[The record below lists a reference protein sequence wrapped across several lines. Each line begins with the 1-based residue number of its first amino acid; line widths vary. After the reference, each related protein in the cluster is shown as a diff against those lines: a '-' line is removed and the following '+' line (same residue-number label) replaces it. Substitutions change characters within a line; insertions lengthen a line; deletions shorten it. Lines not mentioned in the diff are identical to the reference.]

1 MENARHE
8 RGTKPSTVPH
18 REVGH
23 GRPSKWPLSSTK
35 SRILAVLWWV
45 AITYAVWVPHVCTDC
60 CTSKIDNIAQVH
72 NDGAGMSSIWV
83 ISFSVLLATIPPTWC
98 HSFGILH
105 VYLALSVP
113 TRAHARNSPS
123 PVQSKENAGLNNIFI
138 NHKIPAPRSVAWF
151 KPVVVWLSEDVLYR
165 GVSLTESLMWVPVT
179 EGPDILRRDGNP
191 IMHCSGLS
199 CYPAWVAEN
208 RNVDY

>member
-1 MENARHE
+1 MCLGLDLAEEKRLLSPLYELCHAQGPGCMGNARHE

-60 CTSKIDNIAQVH
+60 CMSKIDNIAQVH

-105 VYLALSVP
+105 VYLALVH
-113 TRAHARNSPS
+113 T
-123 PVQSKENAGLNNIFI
+123 E
-138 NHKIPAPRSVAWF
+138 RSHSRTCQEFSFAC
-151 KPVVVWLSEDVLYR
+151 
-165 GVSLTESLMWVPVT
+165 TEQRECRL
-179 EGPDILRRDGNP
+179 E
-191 IMHCSGLS
+191 
-199 CYPAWVAEN
+199 
-208 RNVDY
+208 